1 MKKAVS
7 IVLSLVVFVLS
18 VSLAQS
24 YTIGV
29 SNGFISSEWRTQML
43 KNMEDVAVELGEQG
57 IEIELVIE
65 SANVDVQG
73 QIQQIQN
80 LINRGVDA
88 IIVNPNDQAA
98 LNLTLED
105 AVAQGIVVVAVDQEI
120 SAQGVYNVAINQ
132 KEWAMESAKWLAETL
147 GGEGKIILIEGFVGH
162 PANEAR
168 MAGVEEVLAEY
179 PNIEVVGRESGAWDQ
194 ATAQQ
199 VVSDLFASI
208 PEIDAVWTQDGM
220 AQGVWTAVRTANPD
234 PFPIGTGEG
243 HAGFLKLWKEI
254 SAEHTDYQSFAV
266 CNPPGQGAD
275 GLRVAVELLMGKK
288 VDESKL
294 AGPFG
299 NTLYVPIPCR
309 VNAENFEE
317 MYEMYK
323 DQPNTYVLDGII
335 TQEDAASYMM
345 Q

>member
-1 MKKAVS
+1 MNVKRS
-7 IVLSLVVFVLS
+7 IVSALLLLG
-18 VSLAQS
+18 LAFAQDF
-24 YTIGV
+24 TIGV

-43 KNMEDVAVELGEQG
+43 KNMEDVAASYGEQG
-57 IEIELVIE
+57 INIELVVE

-80 LINRGVDA
+80 LVNRGVDA

-98 LNLTLED
+98 LNLALED
-105 AVAQGIVVVAVDQEI
+105 AVAQGIIVVAVDQEI
-120 SAQGVYNVAINQ
+120 SAEGVYNVAINQ
-132 KEWAMESAKWLAETL
+132 KEWAMESAQWLAETL

-168 MAGVEEVLAEY
+168 MSGVEEVLAEY
-179 PNIEVVGRESGAWDQ
+179 PNIEVVGRESGSWDQ

-208 PEIDAVWTQDGM
+208 PDIDAVWTQDGM
-220 AQGVWTAVRTANPD
+220 AQGVWTAIRTANPEK
-234 PFPIGTGEG
+234 FPIGTGEG
-243 HAGFLKLWKEI
+243 HAGYLKLWQEI
-254 SAEHTDYQSFAV
+254 SAEHPDFQSFAV

-275 GLRVAVELLMGKK
+275 GLRVAVELLLGKQ

-299 NTLYVPIPCR
+299 NTLYMPIPCR
-309 VNAENFEE
+309 VDAENFAE

-335 TQEDAASYMM
+335 SQEEAAGFMM

>member
-1 MKKAVS
+1 MNVKGFIVS
-7 IVLSLVVFVLS
+7 ALLLLG
-18 VSLAQS
+18 LAFAQDF
-24 YTIGV
+24 TIGV

-43 KNMEDVAVELGEQG
+43 QNMEEVAASYADQG
-57 IEIELVIE
+57 INIELVVE

-80 LINRGVDA
+80 LVNRGVDA
-88 IIVNPNDQAA
+88 IIINPNDQAA
-98 LNLTLED
+98 LNLALED

-132 KEWAMESAKWLAETL
+132 KEWAMESARWLAETL

-168 MAGVEEVLAEY
+168 MEGVEEVLAEY
-179 PNIEVVGRESGAWDQ
+179 PNIEVVGRESGSWDQ

-199 VVSDLFASI
+199 VTSDLFASI

-220 AQGVWTAVRTANPD
+220 AQGVWTAIRTANPD

-243 HAGFLKLWKEI
+243 HAGFLKLWQEI
-254 SAEHTDYQSFAV
+254 KAEHPDFQSFAV

-275 GLRVAVELLMGKK
+275 GLRIAVELLQGKQ

-299 NTLYVPIPCR
+299 NTLYMPIPCR
-309 VNAENFEE
+309 VSAENFEE

-323 DQPNTYVLDGII
+323 DRPNTYVLDGII
-335 TQEDAASYMM
+335 TQEEAAAFMV

>member
-1 MKKAVS
+1 MNVKR
-7 IVLSLVVFVLS
+7 LFVAALLLLG
-18 VSLAQS
+18 LAFAQD

-43 KNMEDVAVELGEQG
+43 KNMEEVAASYAEQG
-57 IEIELVIE
+57 ITIELVVE

-80 LINRGVDA
+80 LVNRGVDA

-98 LNLTLED
+98 LNLALED
-105 AVAQGIVVVAVDQEI
+105 AVAQGIVVIAVDQEI

-132 KEWAMESAKWLAETL
+132 KEWAAESARWLAETL

-168 MAGVEEVLAEY
+168 MEGVEEVLAQY
-179 PNIEVVGRESGAWDQ
+179 PNIEVVGRESGSWDQ

-208 PEIDAVWTQDGM
+208 PDIDAVWTQDGM

-243 HAGFLKLWKEI
+243 HAGFLKLWQEI
-254 SAEHTDYQSFAV
+254 SAEHPDFQSYAV

-275 GLRVAVELLMGKK
+275 GLRIAVELLQGKQ

-299 NTLYVPIPCR
+299 NTLYMPIPCR
-309 VNAENFEE
+309 VSAENFEE

-335 TQEDAASYMM
+335 TQEEAAGFMM

>member
-1 MKKAVS
+1 MNVKRLFVS
-7 IVLSLVVFVLS
+7 ALLLLG
-18 VSLAQS
+18 LAFAQDF
-24 YTIGV
+24 TIGV

-43 KNMEDVAVELGEQG
+43 QNMEDVAASYGEQG
-57 IEIELVIE
+57 INIELVVE

-80 LINRGVDA
+80 LVNRGVDA
-88 IIVNPNDQAA
+88 IIINPNDQAA
-98 LNLTLED
+98 LNLALED

-132 KEWAMESAKWLAETL
+132 KEWAAESARWLAETL
-147 GGEGKIILIEGFVGH
+147 GGEGNIILIEGFVGH

-168 MAGVEEVLAEY
+168 MEGVEEVLAEY
-179 PNIEVVGRESGAWDQ
+179 PNIQVVGRESGSWDQ

-208 PEIDAVWTQDGM
+208 PDIDAVWTQDGM

-243 HAGFLKLWKEI
+243 HAGFLKLWQDI
-254 SAEHTDYQSFAV
+254 SAEHPDFQSYAV

-275 GLRVAVELLMGKK
+275 GLRIAVELLQGKQI
-288 VDESKL
+288 DESQL

-299 NTLYVPIPCR
+299 NTLYIPIPCR
-309 VNAENFEE
+309 VDAENFAEMLE
-317 MYEMYK
+317 MYQ
-323 DQPNTYVLDGII
+323 DRPDTYVLDGII
-335 TQEDAASYMM
+335 TQEEAAAFMA

>member
-1 MKKAVS
+1 MKK
-7 IVLSLVVFVLS
+7 VLLGFVVVLLS
-18 VSLAQS
+18 MSLAQS
-24 YTIGV
+24 YKIGV

-43 KNMEDVAVELGEQG
+43 QNMEDVAAELKDQG

-65 SANVDVQG
+65 SANVDVAG

-80 LINRGVDA
+80 LVNQGVDA
-88 IIVNPNDQAA
+88 IIVNPNDQAG
-98 LNLTLED
+98 LNLALED
-105 AVAQGIVVVAVDQEI
+105 AVNQGIVVVAVDQEI
-120 SAQGVYNVAINQ
+120 SAKGVYNVAINQ

-147 GGEGKIILIEGFVGH
+147 GGKGKIILIEGFVGH

-168 MAGVEEVLAEY
+168 MSGVEEVLAEY
-179 PNIEVVGRESGAWDQ
+179 PDIEVVGRESGAWDQ

-208 PEIDAVWTQDGM
+208 PEIDAIWTQDGM
-220 AQGVWTAVRTANPD
+220 AQGVWTAVRTANPEK
-234 PFPIGTGEG
+234 FPIGTGEG
-243 HAGFLKLWKEI
+243 HAGFLKIWQEI
-254 SAEHTDYQSFAV
+254 SAENPDFKSFAV

-275 GLRVAVELLMGKK
+275 GLRVAVELLQGKK

-299 NTLYVPIPCR
+299 NTLYMPIPCR
-309 VNAENFEE
+309 VDAENFTE
-317 MYEMYK
+317 MFEMYK
-323 DQPNTYVLDGII
+323 DRPNTYVLDGII
-335 TQEDAASYMM
+335 SQEDAAGYMA

>member
-1 MKKAVS
+1 MNVKRLFVS
-7 IVLSLVVFVLS
+7 ALLLLG
-18 VSLAQS
+18 LAFAQDF
-24 YTIGV
+24 TIGV

-43 KNMEDVAVELGEQG
+43 QNMEDVAASYGEQG
-57 IEIELVIE
+57 INIELVVE

-80 LINRGVDA
+80 LVNRGVDA
-88 IIVNPNDQAA
+88 IIINPNDQAA
-98 LNLTLED
+98 LNLALED

-132 KEWAMESAKWLAETL
+132 KEWAAESARWLAETL
-147 GGEGKIILIEGFVGH
+147 GGEGNIILIEGFVGH

-168 MAGVEEVLAEY
+168 MEGVEEVLAEY
-179 PNIEVVGRESGAWDQ
+179 PNIQVVGRESGSWDQ

-208 PEIDAVWTQDGM
+208 PDIDAVWTQDGM

-243 HAGFLKLWKEI
+243 HAGFLKLWQDI
-254 SAEHTDYQSFAV
+254 SAEHPDFQSYAV

-275 GLRVAVELLMGKK
+275 GLRIAVELLQGKQI
-288 VDESKL
+288 DESQL

-299 NTLYVPIPCR
+299 NTLYMPIPCR
-309 VNAENFEE
+309 VDAENFAEMLE
-317 MYEMYK
+317 MYQ
-323 DQPNTYVLDGII
+323 DRPDTYVLDGII
-335 TQEDAASYMM
+335 TQEEAAAFMA

>member
-1 MKKAVS
+1 MNVKRFFVS
-7 IVLSLVVFVLS
+7 ALLLLG
-18 VSLAQS
+18 LAFAQDF
-24 YTIGV
+24 TIGV

-43 KNMEDVAVELGEQG
+43 KNMEEVAAAYAEQG
-57 IEIELVIE
+57 INIELLIE

-80 LINRGVDA
+80 LVNRGVDA

-98 LNLTLED
+98 LNLALED

-132 KEWAMESAKWLAETL
+132 KEWAAESARWLAETL
-147 GGEGKIILIEGFVGH
+147 GGEGNIILIEGFVGH

-168 MAGVEEVLAEY
+168 MEGVEEVLAEY
-179 PNIEVVGRESGAWDQ
+179 PNIQVVGRESGAWDQ

-243 HAGFLKLWKEI
+243 HAGFLKLWQEI
-254 SAEHTDYQSFAV
+254 SAEHPDFQSFAV

-275 GLRVAVELLMGKK
+275 GLRIAVELLQDKQ

-294 AGPFG
+294 QGPFG
-299 NTLYVPIPCR
+299 NTLYMPIPCR
-309 VNAENFEE
+309 VSAENFEE
-317 MYEMYK
+317 MYEMYQ

-335 TQEDAASYMM
+335 TQEEAAGFMM

>member
-1 MKKAVS
+1 MKKMLLGFV
-7 IVLSLVVFVLS
+7 VLMLS

-24 YTIGV
+24 YKIGV

-43 KNMEDVAVELGEQG
+43 QNMEDVAAELGEQG
-57 IEIELVIE
+57 ITIELVVE
-65 SANVDVQG
+65 SANVDVPG

-80 LINRGVDA
+80 LINQGVDA

-98 LNLTLED
+98 LNLALED
-105 AVAQGIVVVAVDQEI
+105 AVNQGIVVVSVDQEI
-120 SAQGVYNVAINQ
+120 SAKGVYNVAINQ

-147 GGEGKIILIEGFVGH
+147 GGKGKIILIEGFVGH

-168 MAGVEEVLAEY
+168 MDGVEEVLAGY
-179 PNIEVVGRESGAWDQ
+179 PDIEVVGRESGGWDQ

-220 AQGVWTAVRTANPD
+220 AQGVWTAVRTANPAK
-234 PFPIGTGEG
+234 FPIGTGEG
-243 HAGFLKLWKEI
+243 HAGFLKLWQEI
-254 SAEHTDYQSFAV
+254 SAEHPDYQSFAV

-275 GLRVAVELLMGKK
+275 GLRVAVELLQGKT

-299 NTLYVPIPCR
+299 NTLYMPIPCR
-309 VNAENFEE
+309 VNAENFAE

-335 TQEDAASYMM
+335 SQEEAAGFM

>member
-1 MKKAVS
+1 MNVKGF
-7 IVLSLVVFVLS
+7 IVFALLLLSLAF
-18 VSLAQS
+18 AQDF
-24 YTIGV
+24 TIGV

-43 KNMEDVAVELGEQG
+43 KNMEEVAAAYADQG
-57 IEIELVIE
+57 INIELVVE

-80 LINRGVDA
+80 LVNRGVDA
-88 IIVNPNDQAA
+88 IIINPNDQAA
-98 LNLTLED
+98 LNLALED

-120 SAQGVYNVAINQ
+120 SAEGVYNVAINQ

-168 MAGVEEVLAEY
+168 MSGVEEVLAEY
-179 PNIEVVGRESGAWDQ
+179 PNIEVVGRESGSWDQ

-208 PEIDAVWTQDGM
+208 PDIDAVWTQDGM
-220 AQGVWTAVRTANPD
+220 AQGVWTAIRTANPEK
-234 PFPIGTGEG
+234 FPIGTGEG
-243 HAGFLKLWKEI
+243 HAGYLKLWQEI
-254 SAEHTDYQSFAV
+254 SAEHPDFQSFAV

-275 GLRVAVELLMGKK
+275 GLRVAVELLQGKQ

-299 NTLYVPIPCR
+299 NTLYMPIPCR
-309 VNAENFEE
+309 VDAENFAE

-335 TQEDAASYMM
+335 SQEEAAGFMM

>member
-1 MKKAVS
+1 MKVKLALALF
-7 IVLSLVVFVLS
+7 VLSLFIGA
-18 VSLAQS
+18 LAQT

-43 KNMEDVAVELGEQG
+43 KNMEDVVTELKGQG
-57 IEIELVIE
+57 IDIELIVE

-80 LINRGVDA
+80 LVNRGVDA
-88 IIVNPNDQAA
+88 IVINPNDQSA
-98 LNLTLED
+98 LNLALED
-105 AVAQGIVVVAVDQEI
+105 AIAQGIKVVSVDQEI
-120 SAQGVYNVAINQ
+120 SAQGVINVAINQ
-132 KEWAMESAKWLAETL
+132 KEWAKESAQWLAETL
-147 GGEGKIILIEGFVGH
+147 GGKGKIILIEGFVGH

-168 MAGVEEVLAEY
+168 MDGVEEVLAGY
-179 PNIEVVGRESGAWDQ
+179 PDIEVVGRESGGWDQ

-208 PEIDAVWTQDGM
+208 PQIDAIWTQDGM
-220 AQGVWTAVRTANPD
+220 AQGVWTAVRTANPS
-234 PFPIGTGEG
+234 PFPNGIGEG
-243 HAGFLKLWKEI
+243 HAGFLKMWKEMKE
-254 SAEHTDYQSFAV
+254 ANPDFQAFAV

-275 GLRVAVELLMGKK
+275 GLRIAVELLMGKE

-299 NTLYVPIPCR
+299 NTLYMPIPCR
-309 VNAENFEE
+309 VNASNFEE

-335 TQEDAASYMM
+335 SQEDAASYMK
-345 Q
+345 

>member
-1 MKKAVS
+1 MNVKKLFVS
-7 IVLSLVVFVLS
+7 ALLLLG
-18 VSLAQS
+18 LAFAQD

-43 KNMEDVAVELGEQG
+43 KNMEEVAASYAEQG
-57 IEIELVIE
+57 ITIELVVE

-80 LINRGVDA
+80 LVNRGVDA

-98 LNLTLED
+98 LNLALED
-105 AVAQGIVVVAVDQEI
+105 AVAQGIVVIAVDQEI

-132 KEWAMESAKWLAETL
+132 KEWAAESARWLAETL

-168 MAGVEEVLAEY
+168 MEGVEEVLAQY
-179 PNIEVVGRESGAWDQ
+179 PNIEVVGRESGSWDQ

-208 PEIDAVWTQDGM
+208 PDIDAVWTQDGM

-243 HAGFLKLWKEI
+243 HAGFLKLWQEI
-254 SAEHTDYQSFAV
+254 SAEHPDFQSYAV

-275 GLRVAVELLMGKK
+275 GLRIAVELLQGKQ

-299 NTLYVPIPCR
+299 NTLYMPIPCR
-309 VNAENFEE
+309 VSAENFEE

-335 TQEDAASYMM
+335 TQEEAAGFMM